1 MPDKAPNLNIFRDR
15 ARQYFSQGRYEES
28 LVILSDLLAAAPDY
42 GPAYADRGTALGVL
56 KQYEPALSDLRH
68 AVKLGIAE
76 PEVYNAMGTVQ
87 LHMGALMSA
96 LATYS
101 KAVELDATYPLTYFN
116 RSAAFEKMGD
126 TASARADLQTC
137 LSFESDE
144 QFTAAVKQRLA
155 RLGQ

>member
-1 MPDKAPNLNIFRDR
+1 MADKTPNLNIFRDR

-28 LVILSDLLAAAPDY
+28 LVILNDLIAAAPEY

-56 KQYEPALSDLRH
+56 KQYESALSDLRR
-68 AVKLGIAE
+68 AVELGVAE
-76 PEVYNAMGTVQ
+76 PAVYNAMGTVQ
-87 LHMGALMSA
+87 LHMGASMSA
-96 LATYS
+96 LATYG

-116 RSAAFEKMGD
+116 RAAAFEKMGD
-126 TASARADLQTC
+126 KASARADLQTC

-155 RLGQ
+155 HLDS